1 MELKRVVVT
10 GLGAITPLGNDVATT
25 WEAAKAG
32 KSGAAPIT
40 HFDASLFKTQFACEV
55 KNFNASELIPDR
67 RKLRQLDLY
76 AQYALVAA
84 RQAVEDSGLEQTE
97 GINRN
102 RIGVIVAAGIGGL
115 HTFEEEAGYYAL
127 NQDKGPKYNPFFI
140 PKIIADIASGHIS
153 MEYGYHGPNY
163 GVVSA
168 CASSN
173 NAIIDAFNYIRLGKA
188 DAFVTG
194 GAEAAI
200 FPAGVGGFNSM
211 HALSTRNDSPE
222 TASRP
227 FSKSRDGFVMGE
239 GSAVLVLEELEH
251 AKARGAKI
259 YAEVVG
265 GGMSADAYHLT
276 ATHPDGLGAKLSM
289 KMALDDAGMKP
300 EDIDYINVHGT
311 STPVGDVSEV
321 KAIVELFGDAAY
333 KLNISSTKSM
343 TGHLLGATGALEALF
358 SIKAVEEDIVPPT
371 INHEEGD
378 EDENIDYNLN
388 FTFNKAQKRTVRAA
402 LSNAFG
408 FGGHNATVIVKKY
421 EE

>member
-25 WEAAKAG
+25 WEAALAG
-32 KSGAAPIT
+32 KSGAGPIT

-76 AQYALVAA
+76 AQYALVAS
-84 RQAVEDSGLEQTE
+84 RQAVEDSGLEQAE
-97 GINRN
+97 GLNRD
-102 RIGVIVAAGIGGL
+102 RIGVIIAAGIGGL

-127 NQDKGPKYNPFFI
+127 NQEKGPKYNPFFI
-140 PKIIADIASGHIS
+140 PKMIADIASGHVS

-163 GVVSA
+163 GIVSA

-173 NAIIDAFNYIRLGKA
+173 NALIDAFNYIRLGKA

-227 FSKSRDGFVMGE
+227 FSKSRDGFVMG
-239 GSAVLVLEELEH
+239 
-251 AKARGAKI
+251 
-259 YAEVVG
+259 
-265 GGMSADAYHLT
+265 
-276 ATHPDGLGAKLSM
+276 
-289 KMALDDAGMKP
+289 
-300 EDIDYINVHGT
+300 
-311 STPVGDVSEV
+311 
-321 KAIVELFGDAAY
+321 
-333 KLNISSTKSM
+333 
-343 TGHLLGATGALEALF
+343 
-358 SIKAVEEDIVPPT
+358 
-371 INHEEGD
+371 
-378 EDENIDYNLN
+378 
-388 FTFNKAQKRTVRAA
+388 RTQ
-402 LSNAFG
+402 
-408 FGGHNATVIVKKY
+408 
-421 EE
+421 